1 MYKRVLVP
9 VSGETGCKRAL
20 LALRRALKICDGE
33 IVILHVT
40 EPIVQ
45 TVGGEARVEMEEENQ
60 SKAVMVMGPVIEA
73 LQYAGAPFH
82 TRVEAGVPADTIN
95 KVADEE
101 NVEAIVMFTDGRD
114 GIGDMILGSITER
127 VLRNTTKD
135 LVAVRESEE
144 S

>member
-1 MYKRVLVP
+1 MYKRVLLP

-20 LALRRALKICDGE
+20 IALRRALKICDGE
-33 IVILHVT
+33 IIILHVT

-45 TVGGEARVEMEEENQ
+45 TVGGEARTEMEEQNESN
-60 SKAVMVMGPVIEA
+60 AVMVMGPVIEA

-82 TRVEAGVPADTIN
+82 MRVVPGTPAETIN

-114 GIGDMILGSITER
+114 GLGDMILGSITER
-127 VLRNTTKD
+127 VLRNTSRD
-135 LVAVRESEE
+135 LIAVREKAGE
-144 S
+144 

>member
-1 MYKRVLVP
+1 M
-9 VSGETGCKRAL
+9 
-20 LALRRALKICDGE
+20 LKICDGE

-40 EPIVQ
+40 EPIAQ
-45 TVGGEARVEMEEENQ
+45 TVGGEARIEMEEQN
-60 SKAVMVMGPVIEA
+60 SSNGIMVMGPVIEA

-82 TRVEAGVPADTIN
+82 MRVEPGTPAETIN

-127 VLRNTTKD
+127 VLRNTSKD
-135 LVAVRESEE
+135 LIAVRERA
-144 S
+144 